1 MAAGCRRGHDGGD
14 DDGGDD
20 DEPTPVRRLTPA
32 AIDAVGGP
40 LTNFER
46 KFIAAGEAV
55 YELVLVPK
63 EGAPEPEEEGA
74 FVAMAG
80 MPLFAHVGREN

>member
-1 MAAGCRRGHDGGD
+1 M
-14 DDGGDD
+14 
-20 DEPTPVRRLTPA
+20 
-32 AIDAVGGP
+32 GGP

-80 MPLFAHVGREN
+80 MPLFAYVCREN